1 MHVYFVIVTELGI
14 VVSENN
20 TVTKSFAFDNPAAEF
35 VEARAGNLR
44 GRSVIDYLRGINSGF
59 FLNDEPLLKVFK
71 KEGLDVQMMEEK
83 QLDEIQSNKP
93 QILID
98 AGFAKNIQDAI
109 SKLRDFALSLSS
121 SRVTEVSQ
129 SPDLHIIQAI
139 NALDEIDVM
148 INGLSSRLREWYG
161 LHFPELDNIIDSI
174 NGYAQIVMAGNRAG
188 LSDKVYQ
195 DAGFPDSK
203 VQMLSVIQ
211 QKSKGG
217 EISNENLAIVQSIAK
232 QILDM
237 TKTRSA
243 LVNHIETQM
252 NTIAPNLAAILGNAV
267 GARILAKAGSIKKL
281 ATLPA
286 STIQVLGAEKA
297 LFRALKTGTQPPKH
311 GILFQH
317 PTVHAAPKWQRGKM
331 ARAIA
336 AKAAI
341 ASRVDVYGA
350 GLNSTLLEKLNVRVA
365 EIGEK
370 YKEPSE
376 RPAQPQRIERRRKDF
391 GRRDRKPRDGFRS
404 RDDKPRDGFRSR
416 DDRPR
421 DNFRSRE
428 DKPRDG
434 FRSREDRPQRDSFRS
449 REDRGGFRQREDRDG
464 FRSREDRPRDNFRS
478 REGFRP
484 REDRPQREFGQRDGF
499 RSREDR
505 PRDGFRSR
513 GDSRPRDGF
522 RSSSDGPRREF
533 GGDGNKRKKFGK
545 RRY

>member
-1 MHVYFVIVTELGI
+1 MYFVILTELGV

-20 TVTKSFAFDNPAAEF
+20 TVSKSFAFDNPAAEF
-35 VEARAGNLR
+35 VDAKAGSLKDN
-44 GRSVIDYLRGINSGF
+44 SVIDHLRGIKSGF
-59 FLNDEPLLKVFK
+59 FINDDALLKSLK
-71 KEGLDVQMMEEK
+71 KEGLDVQLMEEK
-83 QLDEIQSNKP
+83 DSDQIQSNKP
-93 QILID
+93 QILVD
-98 AGFAKNIQDAI
+98 AGFAKNIQDAM
-109 SKLRDFALSLSS
+109 SKLRDFALSLSAS
-121 SRVTEVSQ
+121 KVTEISQ

-139 NALDEIDVM
+139 NALDELDVM

-174 NGYAQIVMAGNRAG
+174 NGYAQIVMAGNRAA
-188 LSDKVYQ
+188 LSDKIYQ

-217 EISNENLAIVQSIAK
+217 DISSENLAIVQSIAK

-237 TKTRSA
+237 AKARNA
-243 LVNHIETQM
+243 IEAHIEAQM
-252 NTIAPNLAAILGNAV
+252 KSIAPNVAAILGTAV

-317 PTVHAAPKWQRGKM
+317 PIVHASPKWQRGKM

-336 AKAAI
+336 SKAAI
-341 ASRVDVYGA
+341 AARVDVYGA
-350 GLNSTLLEKLNVRVA
+350 GLNQTLLDKLNVRVT

-370 YKEPSE
+370 YKEPTE
-376 RPAQPQRIERRRKDF
+376 RPEQPRMERRRDDF
-391 GRRDRKPRDGFRS
+391 GRRDFRGRDRRPRDSFRSRDDRPRDGFRS
-404 RDDKPRDGFRSR
+404 RDDRPRDGFRSR

-421 DNFRSRE
+421 DNFRSR
-428 DKPRDG
+428 D
-434 FRSREDRPQRDSFRS
+434 DRP
-449 REDRGGFRQREDRDG
+449 RDG
-464 FRSREDRPRDNFRS
+464 FRSREDRPRDGFRS
-478 REGFRP
+478 RDDKPRGEFKQGGFR
-484 REDRPQREFGQRDGF
+484 Q
-499 RSREDR
+499 REDR

-513 GDSRPRDGF
+513 GDSRPRDSF
-522 RSSSDGPRREF
+522 RSSDGPRREF
-533 GGDGNKRKKFGK
+533 RGDSDKRKKFGK
-545 RRY
+545 RRF